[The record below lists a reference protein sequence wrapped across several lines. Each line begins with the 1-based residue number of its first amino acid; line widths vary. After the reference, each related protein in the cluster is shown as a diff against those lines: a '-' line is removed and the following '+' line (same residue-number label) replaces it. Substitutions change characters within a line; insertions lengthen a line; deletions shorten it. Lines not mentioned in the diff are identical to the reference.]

1 MSPIV
6 SPAGLHSSPN
16 RFSNGLARKIG
27 SGEAAP
33 IRIPGAAPWG
43 AASSSLTG
51 ATGGHVVERRSDV
64 TASFILHL
72 TKRDQLGGDSLRDG
86 AQRLPCGFA
95 HVLEHGA
102 SHAREVVKACREFG
116 NVCRA

>member
-1 MSPIV
+1 
-6 SPAGLHSSPN
+6 
-16 RFSNGLARKIG
+16 
-27 SGEAAP
+27 
-33 IRIPGAAPWG
+33 
-43 AASSSLTG
+43 
-51 ATGGHVVERRSDV
+51 V

-95 HVLEHGA
+95 HVLEHEGI
-102 SHAREVVKACREFG
+102 HAREVVKACREFG

>member
-1 MSPIV
+1 MSPIIL
-6 SPAGLHSSPN
+6 PAGLHSSPN

-33 IRIPGAAPWG
+33 YPSGLNWHLPRW
-43 AASSSLTG
+43 
-51 ATGGHVVERRSDV
+51 ATGGHVVEPGSDV

-72 TKRDQLGGDSLRDG
+72 TKRDQLGGDSLCDG
-86 AQRLPCGFA
+86 AQRLPCGLA
-95 HVLEHGA
+95 HVLEHEGI
-102 SHAREVVKACREFG
+102 HAREVVKACQRLG